1 MRGLVCPAPVTENA
15 GEVQPGRS
23 AGQTAAPF
31 CRGVTFHCRD
41 GPPRDVTPSAQR
53 RVRSLHRESWGGGG
67 ALHLGFCND
76 QERPLSRGRDAPR
89 PQARVSQPFPCTRP
103 LRPAS
108 PPSLGLH
115 AAGSG
120 GLGGGGA
127 AAGRSGSCRRTAGRR
142 LWLSF
147 GLLQPVALVTCTY
160 LRSGCRVLALRCD
173 PHLSPLFPAPP
184 PRNCVP
190 PHPAPGPQHH
200 GPRAWSPHTGSP
212 YSTPP
217 CIPPS

>member
-1 MRGLVCPAPVTENA
+1 MTSLRPRKDASAPSIGSRG
-15 GEVQPGRS
+15 
-23 AGQTAAPF
+23 
-31 CRGVTFHCRD
+31 
-41 GPPRDVTPSAQR
+41 
-53 RVRSLHRESWGGGG
+53 GGGG

-184 PRNCVP
+184 PPELRSSP
-190 PHPAPGPQHH
+190 PRPWPPTSRSPGLVTAH
-200 GPRAWSPHTGSP
+200 GFPILHTSLHTTFLKG
-212 YSTPP
+212 TV
-217 CIPPS
+217 